1 MARNVTLI
9 DSSTQEQIYPTT
21 LVGNVLSPDG
31 SSLGS
36 LVETAVTQ
44 SNTTAAA
51 LAEVRTQSNTN
62 ADAITEI
69 RAQIP
74 QIPGL
79 ATPSTGGVGGT
90 NGLMSAQDKE
100 KVGNV
105 MNLVNSNTT
114 SGSLTLSPNTLYSL
128 GALTGALTVTLG
140 TPVSGIPNTYTI
152 EFDVNDS
159 ASTPTKVPN
168 FPSVVV
174 WNNEV
179 TWTTGKHYEV
189 SIRYSA
195 NAQAYYGVIAEFDT
209 ES

>member
-31 SSLGS
+31 SSLS
-36 LVETAVTQ
+36 SFVETAVAEQ
-44 SNTTAAA
+44 SPA
-51 LAEVRTQSNTN
+51 S
-62 ADAITEI
+62 
-69 RAQIP
+69 
-74 QIPGL
+74 
-79 ATPSTGGVGGT
+79 PSTGGVGGT

-100 KVGNV
+100 KVDNV

-152 EFDVNDS
+152 EFDINDD
-159 ASTPTKVPN
+159 AATPVKVPN
-168 FPSVVV
+168 FPATIV
-174 WNNEV
+174 WKEEP
-179 TWTTGKHYEV
+179 TWATGKHYE
-189 SIRYSA
+189 INIGYSA
-195 NAQAYYGVIAEFDT
+195 NTQAYYGIVAEFET
-209 ES
+209 YVAE

>member
-36 LVETAVTQ
+36 LVETAVAEQ
-44 SNTTAAA
+44 SPA
-51 LAEVRTQSNTN
+51 S
-62 ADAITEI
+62 
-69 RAQIP
+69 
-74 QIPGL
+74 
-79 ATPSTGGVGGT
+79 PSIGGVGGT

-100 KVGNV
+100 KVDNV
-105 MNLVNSNTT
+105 MSLVNSNTT

-152 EFDVNDS
+152 EFDINDD
-159 ASTPTKVPN
+159 AVTPTKVPN
-168 FPSVVV
+168 FPATIV
-174 WNNEV
+174 WKEEP
-179 TWTTGKHYEV
+179 TWATGKHYE
-189 SIRYSA
+189 INIGYSA
-195 NAQAYYGVIAEFDT
+195 NTQAYYGIVAEFET
-209 ES
+209 YVAE